1 MAHIPPPAD
10 DTAARI
16 TTAAAKTL
24 GLRPTRSEA
33 RGDTMRSLIIVL
45 AALALASTASAAPNC
60 TKGVPCGNACIAKG
74 KVCHV
79 GQGAGAAA
87 AAAPA
92 MAASATGAAAN
103 ASATTG
109 KPAGKAPPTC
119 TPGKTKLCG
128 KSCIPVSKTCHV

>member
-1 MAHIPPPAD
+1 
-10 DTAARI
+10 
-16 TTAAAKTL
+16 
-24 GLRPTRSEA
+24 
-33 RGDTMRSLIIVL
+33 TMRSLIIVL

-79 GQGAGAAA
+79 GQGAGGQSAGAA

>member
-1 MAHIPPPAD
+1 
-10 DTAARI
+10 
-16 TTAAAKTL
+16 
-24 GLRPTRSEA
+24 
-33 RGDTMRSLIIVL
+33 MRSLIIVL

-79 GQGAGAAA
+79 GQGAAGQTAGAAQSA

-92 MAASATGAAAN
+92 MATSAATGSAANDSAAA
-103 ASATTG
+103 S

-119 TPGKTKLCG
+119 KAGKTKLCG
-128 KSCIPVSKTCHV
+128 KSCIPVAKTCHA